1 MFHSNACEKL
11 GRAAAGE
18 IVKMKNSSAEMP
30 SVPSRLPSGM
40 EPFNNP
46 TYHHY
51 RSAGTLFFNTQ
62 DNDLINYQQ
71 KQRRNH
77 NNNHSGSVPN
87 IAEYSV
93 GKSSSRSE
101 NLQRR
106 RSMSSHDIIDYSPPS
121 RPNNGGSTSGTT
133 SSRSHIYNTIG
144 NFPNHH
150 QPFPKLIQVTDFF
163 LSFLKVGHSRF

>member
-1 MFHSNACEKL
+1 MFRSNACEKL
-11 GRAAAGE
+11 GEKLSNEEFFR
-18 IVKMKNSSAEMP
+18 
-30 SVPSRLPSGM
+30 SVPSRLPSRM

-62 DNDLINYQQ
+62 ENDLINYQ
-71 KQRRNH
+71 KARQRANS
-77 NNNHSGSVPN
+77 HSGSVPN
-87 IAEYSV
+87 INEYSQNSL
-93 GKSSSRSE
+93 KNSRTE

-121 RPNNGGSTSGTT
+121 RSTNNGSTN
-133 SSRSHIYNTIG
+133 RSHIYNTIG

-150 QPFPKLIQVTDFF
+150 QPFPKLIQVSKNDFVGSTLSLKF
-163 LSFLKVGHSRF
+163 LEFLQIFYSLR

>member
-1 MFHSNACEKL
+1 MLPVFHSNACEKL
-11 GRAAAGE
+11 GRAAAAGE

-77 NNNHSGSVPN
+77 QNHSGSVPN

-93 GKSSSRSE
+93 GKTAGKTSE

-121 RPNNGGSTSGTT
+121 RSNNGTT
-133 SSRSHIYNTIG
+133 SRSHIYNTIG

-163 LSFLKVGHSRF
+163 FPFTKVGHSR